1 MAVGVDV
8 VEKNLED
15 LEKEITCAICQE
27 HYTDPKTLPCLHCYC
42 KQCILKLALRVGQGK
57 PFPCPECRKD
67 TVLPEGGV
75 EELQSEFKLN
85 RLKSMYL
92 KHKKALSKQVTC
104 EICNVKATAEA
115 FCHQCDKFVC
125 KNCIDMHSVMTALF
139 EGHEC
144 VPIEQL
150 QKFQSEQLL
159 PKHPEPK
166 KCSIHKKKLK
176 IFCFDCNKLIC
187 RDCTVKD
194 HRDHNIEFNNV
205 AADDKKKQLL
215 EMLKPLKEV
224 KTSLSQSIK
233 DVNKAESEIK
243 TQQNEMT
250 HKIET
255 SFDDLCKILELRK
268 QQLLGKV
275 NRNTEDKIKNLNTQK
290 EKLSI
295 ASAEVHSVIDYTE
308 QSVKLCS
315 DDEVMS
321 MHRDIMSKIQT
332 QITESNKQKTDTEIS
347 EKADLIVEV
356 DCAEALQQFCEENT
370 WVANNTIAEML
381 DITEVPKTMETGEE
395 LKFTIQNKSGKTS
408 SAKNLKCQFQCID
421 TAEVYLAKTNA
432 ISANKYEIT
441 YTPPVCG
448 RYNLTISA
456 YDYPVPGSPFTIVAY
471 LSPMELNCPTKVW
484 NNVTSP
490 FSIAINSHKEIF
502 IAEYYK
508 AIEVFNEEGHRIR
521 FNNLKSLKI
530 NGLRRLAID
539 HEDNVYYIGESSNN
553 IGKCDRYFNH
563 IQVQEVKQLQESGH
577 YDITVVGEEI
587 LVTEWNNKGQITVY
601 DRDLNFV
608 RRISTTS
615 KTTLRHMCSDSHG
628 NLHVSND
635 DCTIVVL
642 DMKGNILSSFNRV
655 QNEITSLKDPWMVH
669 VFGHYVYVADW
680 DLKKTVVFTNNGK
693 YITTFGCYGPLH
705 INNDGVVFGCDHVGH
720 HVNIY

>member
-1 MAVGVDV
+1 MAVGLDV
-8 VEKNLED
+8 VEKTLED

-42 KQCILKLALRVGQGK
+42 KQCILKLALRVDQDK

-75 EELQSEFKLN
+75 EELQSDFKLN
-85 RLKSMYL
+85 RLKSMYF
-92 KHKKALSKQVTC
+92 KHKKALSKQVSC
-104 EICNVKATAEA
+104 EICNAKATVEA
-115 FCHQCDKFVC
+115 FCHQCDKFAC
-125 KNCIDMHSVMTALF
+125 KNCVHNHSVMSAVF

-150 QKFQSEQLL
+150 QILQSEQLL

-166 KCSIHKKKLK
+166 KCSIHEKKLK

-187 RDCTVKD
+187 RDCTVKN

-205 AADDKKKQLL
+205 AADNKKKQLL

-224 KTSLSQSIK
+224 KESLSQSIK
-233 DVNKAESEIK
+233 DVIKAESEIQ
-243 TQQNEMT
+243 TQQKEMA
-250 HKIET
+250 HKIEN
-255 SFDDLCKILELRK
+255 SFDDLGQILELRK
-268 QQLLGKV
+268 QQLLGEV
-275 NRNTEDKIKNLNTQK
+275 NRNTEDKIKNLNMQK
-290 EKLSI
+290 KKLSI
-295 ASAEVHSVIDYTE
+295 TSAEVCYVIDYTE

-321 MHRDIMSKIQT
+321 IHRDTMSKIQT
-332 QITESNKQKTDTEIS
+332 QITESDKQKIDTIS
-347 EKADLIVEV
+347 EKADLIVDV

-370 WVANNTIAEML
+370 WVANNAVVDML
-381 DITEVPKTMETGEE
+381 EVNEVPKTMEASEE
-395 LKFTIQNKSGKTS
+395 HKFTIQNKSGKTS
-408 SAKNLKCQFQCID
+408 SAKNIKCQFQYID
-421 TAEVYLAKTNA
+421 TAEVYSAKTNA

-441 YTPPVCG
+441 YTPPVRG

-456 YDYPVPGSPFTIVAY
+456 YDHPVPGSPFSIVAY
-471 LSPMELNCPTKVW
+471 LSPMKLNCPTKVW
-484 NNVTSP
+484 NNVISP
-490 FSIAINSHKEIF
+490 ISIAINSHKEIF

-521 FNNLKSLKI
+521 CIDQKSLKI

-539 HEDNVYYIGESSNN
+539 HEDNVYYIGGSSNN
-553 IGKCDRYFNH
+553 IGKCDRYFNNV
-563 IQVQEVKQLQESGH
+563 QVQEVKQLQDSGH

-587 LVTEWNNKGQITVY
+587 LVTEWKNNGQITVY

-615 KTTLRHMCSDSHG
+615 KTTLRHMCPDTHG
-628 NLHVSND
+628 NLFVSNA

-642 DMKGNILSSFNRV
+642 EMKGNILSSFNRV
-655 QNEITSLKDPWMVH
+655 QNEVELLKQPWMVH
-669 VFGHYVYVADW
+669 VFGHYVYVADQ
-680 DLKKTVVFTNNGK
+680 DLNKTVVFTKDGK
-693 YITTFGCYGPLH
+693 YISTFGCYGPLH
-705 INNDGVVFGCDHVGH
+705 VNNDGVVFQCAFNGH
-720 HVNIY
+720 HINIY

>member
-8 VEKNLED
+8 VEKTLED

-75 EELQSEFKLN
+75 EELQSDFKLN

-104 EICNVKATAEA
+104 EICNAKATAEA

-125 KNCIDMHSVMTALF
+125 KNCIDMHSVMTAFF

-150 QKFQSEQLL
+150 QIFQSEQLL

-166 KCSIHKKKLK
+166 KCSVHKKKLK

-224 KTSLSQSIK
+224 KESLSQSIK
-233 DVNKAESEIK
+233 DANKAESEIQ
-243 TQQNEMT
+243 TQQKEMT

-255 SFDDLCKILELRK
+255 SFEEFHKILDLRK
-268 QQLLGKV
+268 QQLLGEV
-275 NRNTEDKIKNLNTQK
+275 NRNTEDKIKKLDTQK

-295 ASAEVHSVIDYTE
+295 ASAEVRNVIDYTE

-321 MHRDIMSKIQT
+321 MHIEVMSKIQT
-332 QITESNKQKTDTEIS
+332 QITESDKQKTDTEIS

-356 DCAEALQQFCEENT
+356 DCVEAVQQFCEENT
-370 WVANNTIAEML
+370 WVANNTILDML
-381 DITEVPKTMETGEE
+381 EVKEVPKTMEVGEE
-395 LKFTIQNKSGKTS
+395 VKFTIQNKSGKKN
-408 SAKNLKCQFQCID
+408 SATNLKCQFQCID
-421 TAEVYLAKTNA
+421 TAELYSAKTNV
-432 ISANKYEIT
+432 IIANEYEIT
-441 YTPPVCG
+441 YTPPVRG
-448 RYNLTISA
+448 RYKLTLSA
-456 YDYPVPGSPFTIVAY
+456 YDHPVPGSPFTIVAY
-471 LSPMELNCPTKVW
+471 LSPMKLNCPTKVW

-490 FSIAINSHKEIF
+490 FSIAINSHKETF
-502 IAEYYK
+502 VVEYNK
-508 AIEVFNEEGHRIR
+508 AIAVFNEEGNRIR
-521 FNNLKSLKI
+521 CTIQSSLKMKQ
-530 NGLRRLAID
+530 LRSLAVD
-539 HEDNVYYIGESSNN
+539 HEDNVYYIGQLSSK
-553 IGKCDRYFNH
+553 IGKCDRYFKN
-563 IQVQEVKQLQESGH
+563 IQVQKGKKFQGLG
-577 YDITVVGEEI
+577 YCDITVVGEEV
-587 LVTEWNNKGQITVY
+587 LVTERNNKGQITVY

-608 RRISTTS
+608 RRISTTHM
-615 KTTLRHMCSDSHG
+615 TMLRHMCPDTHG
-628 NLHVSND
+628 NLYVSNSD
-635 DCTIVVL
+635 NTIVVL
-642 DMKGNILSSFNRV
+642 DMKGNILNTFNRV
-655 QNEITSLKDPWMVH
+655 QNKVTLLKDPWMVH
-669 VFGHYVYVADW
+669 VFGHYVYVADD
-680 DLKKTVVFTNNGK
+680 DLQKTVVFTEDGK

-705 INNDGVVFGCDHVGH
+705 INNDGVVFSCNLSHG
-720 HVNIY
+720 VNIY

>member
-42 KQCILKLALRVGQGK
+42 KQCIFKLALRVGQGK

-75 EELQSEFKLN
+75 EELQSDFKLN
-85 RLKSMYL
+85 RLKSMYF

-104 EICNVKATAEA
+104 EICNAKATAEA
-115 FCHQCDKFVC
+115 FCHQCDKFAC
-125 KNCIDMHSVMTALF
+125 KNCIEMHSVMTALF

-150 QKFQSEQLL
+150 QKLQSEQLL

-166 KCSIHKKKLK
+166 KCSVHKKKLK

-215 EMLKPLKEV
+215 EMLKPLREAEQ
-224 KTSLSQSIK
+224 SLSQAIK
-233 DVNKAESEIK
+233 DVNTAESEIQTLQK
-243 TQQNEMT
+243 VMT

-255 SFDDLCKILELRK
+255 SFVELHKILDLRK
-268 QQLLGKV
+268 QQLLGEV
-275 NRNTEDKIKNLNTQK
+275 NRNTEDKIKNLNMQK
-290 EKLSI
+290 KKLSI
-295 ASAEVHSVIDYTE
+295 NSAEVCYVINYTE

-321 MHRDIMSKIQT
+321 MHRDIMSKLQT
-332 QITESNKQKTDTEIS
+332 QITESDKQKIDTEIS
-347 EKADLIVEV
+347 EKADLIVDV

-370 WVANNTIAEML
+370 WVSNNTIAEML
-381 DITEVPKTMETGEE
+381 DVTEVPKIMEAGEE
-395 LKFTIQNKSGKTS
+395 LKFTIQNKSGKTI

-421 TAEVYLAKTNA
+421 TAKVYSAKTNA

-441 YTPPVCG
+441 NTPPVRG
-448 RYNLTISA
+448 QYTLTISA
-456 YDYPVPGSPFTIVAY
+456 YDHPVPSSPFSVVAY
-471 LSPMELNCPTKVW
+471 LSPINLKNPTKVW
-484 NNVTSP
+484 NNVIKP
-490 FSIAINSHKEIF
+490 LSIAINSHKETF
-502 IAEYYK
+502 IVEHDT
-508 AIEVFNEEGHRIR
+508 AIAVFNEEGNKIR
-521 FNNLKSLKI
+521 FIDVKKLKLNK
-530 NGLRRLAID
+530 LRQLAID
-539 HEDNVYYIGESSNN
+539 HEDNVYYIGRLSNK
-553 IGKCDRYFNH
+553 IGKCDRYFNN
-563 IQVQEVKQLQESGH
+563 IQVQEVKGCDRSGIIALG
-577 YDITVVGEEI
+577 DEI
-587 LVTEWNNKGQITVY
+587 LVTERSNKGQIAVY

-608 RRISTTS
+608 RHISTTS
-615 KTTLRHMCSDSHG
+615 KTALRHMCPDTHG
-628 NLHVSND
+628 NLFVSND
-635 DCTIVVL
+635 DRTIIVL
-642 DMKGNILSSFNRV
+642 NMKGNFLNTFNRV
-655 QNEITSLKDPWMVH
+655 QNEVMLLQEPWMVH
-669 VFGHYVYVADW
+669 VFDRYVYVADVN
-680 DLKKTVVFTNNGK
+680 LKKTVVFTKDGK

-705 INNDGVVFGCDHVGH
+705 INNDGVVFSCGFFSDC
-720 HVNIY
+720 VNIY

>member
-1 MAVGVDV
+1 MAVGLDV
-8 VEKNLED
+8 VEKTLED

-42 KQCILKLALRVGQGK
+42 KQCILKLALRVDQGK

-75 EELQSEFKLN
+75 EELQSDFKLN

-104 EICNVKATAEA
+104 EICNAKATAEA

-150 QKFQSEQLL
+150 QKLQSEQLL

-166 KCSIHKKKLK
+166 KCSVHKKKLK

-224 KTSLSQSIK
+224 KESLSQSIK
-233 DVNKAESEIK
+233 DVIKVESEIQ
-243 TQQNEMT
+243 TQQKEIT
-250 HKIET
+250 HKIES
-255 SFDDLCKILELRK
+255 SFDELHKIIELRK
-268 QQLLGKV
+268 QQLLREV
-275 NRNTEDKIKNLNTQK
+275 NRNTEDKIKMLDTQK

-295 ASAEVHSVIDYTE
+295 ASAEVRSVIDYTE

-332 QITESNKQKTDTEIS
+332 QITESDKQKTDMELS
-347 EKADLIVEV
+347 EKADLIADV
-356 DCAEALQQFCEENT
+356 DCTKALQQFCEENT
-370 WVANNTIAEML
+370 WVANNAIVDLLEVK
-381 DITEVPKTMETGEE
+381 EVPKTMEVGEE

-421 TAEVYLAKTNA
+421 TAAVYSAKTNA

-441 YTPPVCG
+441 YTPPLRG

-456 YDYPVPGSPFTIVAY
+456 YDHPVPGSPFTIVAY
-471 LSPMELNCPTKVW
+471 LSPMKLNRPTKVW

-490 FSIAINSHKEIF
+490 FSIAINSHKETF
-502 IAEYYK
+502 TVEYQK
-508 AIEVFNEEGHRIR
+508 AIAVFNEEGHKIKWIDQ
-521 FNNLKSLKI
+521 KSLKI
-530 NGLRRLAID
+530 NGLCRLAID
-539 HEDNVYYIGESSNN
+539 HEDNVYYIEESSNK
-553 IGKCDRYFNH
+553 IGKCDRYFNNFK
-563 IQVQEVKQLQESGH
+563 VQEVKQLQGCGH
-577 YDITVVGEEI
+577 YDVTVVGE
-587 LVTEWNNKGQITVY
+587 V
-601 DRDLNFV
+601 
-608 RRISTTS
+608 
-615 KTTLRHMCSDSHG
+615 M
-628 NLHVSND
+628 
-635 DCTIVVL
+635 
-642 DMKGNILSSFNRV
+642 
-655 QNEITSLKDPWMVH
+655 SLK
-669 VFGHYVYVADW
+669 
-680 DLKKTVVFTNNGK
+680 
-693 YITTFGCYGPLH
+693 
-705 INNDGVVFGCDHVGH
+705 
-720 HVNIY
+720 

>member
-1 MAVGVDV
+1 MAVVLDV
-8 VEKNLED
+8 VEKTLED

-27 HYTDPKTLPCLHCYC
+27 HYTDPKSLPCLHCYC

-75 EELQSEFKLN
+75 EELQSDFKLN

-104 EICNVKATAEA
+104 EICNAKATAEA
-115 FCHQCDKFVC
+115 FCHQCDKFAC
-125 KNCIDMHSVMTALF
+125 KNCVHNHSVMSAVF

-150 QKFQSEQLL
+150 QILQSEQLL

-166 KCSIHKKKLK
+166 KCSVHKKKLK

-224 KTSLSQSIK
+224 KESLSQSIK
-233 DVNKAESEIK
+233 DANKAESEIQ
-243 TQQNEMT
+243 TQQKKVT

-255 SFDDLCKILELRK
+255 SFDNLHKILELRK
-268 QQLLGKV
+268 QQLLGEV

-290 EKLSI
+290 EELSI
-295 ASAEVHSVIDYTE
+295 ASAEVHGVIDYTE

-332 QITESNKQKTDTEIS
+332 QITESDKQKTDTEIS
-347 EKADLIVEV
+347 EKADLIIEA

-370 WVANNTIAEML
+370 WVTNNTIVDMVEM
-381 DITEVPKTMETGEE
+381 TEVPKTTETGKE
-395 LKFTIQNKSGKTS
+395 LMFTIQNKSGKKI
-408 SAKNLKCQFQCID
+408 SAKNLKCQFQCMD
-421 TAEVYLAKTNA
+421 TAEVYSAKTNA
-432 ISANKYEIT
+432 ITANKYEIK
-441 YTPPVCG
+441 YTPPVRG

-456 YDYPVPGSPFTIVAY
+456 YDHPVPGSFFTIVAY
-471 LSPMELNCPTKVW
+471 LSPMKLNSPTKVW
-484 NNVTSP
+484 NNVISP
-490 FSIAINSHKEIF
+490 ISIAINSQKETF
-502 IAEYYK
+502 VVEYHK
-508 AIEVFNEEGHRIR
+508 AIEVFNEEGNRIR
-521 FNNLKSLKI
+521 CIDQNSLKV
-530 NGLRRLAID
+530 NKLYCLAID
-539 HEDNVYYIGESSNN
+539 HEDNVYYIGQVSNK
-553 IGKCDRYFNH
+553 IGKCDRHFNN
-563 IQVQEVKQLQESGH
+563 IQVQEVKGRDLSNIIAAG
-577 YDITVVGEEI
+577 DEI
-587 LVTEWNNKGQITVY
+587 LATECSNKGQITVY

-608 RRISTTS
+608 RHISTTS
-615 KTTLRHMCSDSHG
+615 KTALRDMCPDPHG
-628 NLHVSND
+628 NLYVSND
-635 DCTIVVL
+635 NKTIIVI
-642 DMKGNILSSFNRV
+642 DMKGNFLNTFNRV
-655 QNEITSLKDPWMVH
+655 QNEVTLLEEPWMVH
-669 VFGHYVYVADW
+669 VFGRYVYVADVH
-680 DLKKTVVFTNNGK
+680 LKKTVVFTKDGK
-693 YITTFGCYGPLH
+693 YITTLGCYGPLH
-705 INNDGVVFGCDHVGH
+705 INNDGVVFSCDYFRDC
-720 HVNIY
+720 VNIY